1 MIGKVIH
8 PSVVKI
14 KRLHQLKIYF
24 CNSELVCTDRT
35 CRSNIRQMED
45 QQFVQQLVKI
55 PVVSSAWNQAYNL
68 YQKTKESNELLKSSL
83 NIAEAGVKTVV
94 DTSVVFGKPLVDRYQ
109 PQSKLSTFNTI

>member
-1 MIGKVIH
+1 MY
-8 PSVVKI
+8 
-14 KRLHQLKIYF
+14 RQNLQ
-24 CNSELVCTDRT
+24 EQQ
-35 CRSNIRQMED
+35 RQMED

-109 PQSKLSTFNTI
+109 PQSKLSTFNRDVVQIIQMYYNWAEAADLM

>member
-1 MIGKVIH
+1 MH
-8 PSVVKI
+8 
-14 KRLHQLKIYF
+14 RQNLQ
-24 CNSELVCTDRT
+24 EQQ
-35 CRSNIRQMED
+35 RQMED

-109 PQSKLSTFNTI
+109 PQSKLSTFNRDVVQIIQMYYN